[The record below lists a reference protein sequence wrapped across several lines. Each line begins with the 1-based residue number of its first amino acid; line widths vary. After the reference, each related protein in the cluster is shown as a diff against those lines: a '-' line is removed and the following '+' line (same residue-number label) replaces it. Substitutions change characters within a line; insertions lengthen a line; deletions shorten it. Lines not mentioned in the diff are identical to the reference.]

1 MKNVLIIMLGGFIGS
16 ILRYLLGEWMSSNS
30 GFPIGTFFINLIGCF
45 ALGWL
50 ITFVARNRYVRK
62 EWSLLFGTGLLG
74 SFTTFATFS
83 VETILLLQSAEYMLA
98 VVYVLGSVLLGVG
111 LAYFGARIAFI
122 SKKEEGIS

>member
-1 MKNVLIIMLGGFIGS
+1 MKNVLIVMLGGFIGS

-50 ITFVARNRYVRK
+50 LTFFARKHYVRK

-74 SFTTFATFS
+74 SYTTFSTFS

-98 VVYVLGSVLLGVG
+98 VIYVLGSVVLGVG
-111 LAYFGARIAFI
+111 LAYFGACIALT
-122 SKKEEGIS
+122 SKKEEGMS